1 MVSGAPKHEQPES
14 NARPEAKSPIVACL
28 LSDED
33 DADRLDA
40 VIAAEDDADE
50 PFDDAASAIPLTTT
64 SFEGVGCWCCCCCC
78 ASPPSPA
85 TVTQGAV
92 VVVEVAPISA
102 AFVVDDDDEA
112 TN

>member
-1 MVSGAPKHEQPES
+1 MTIVSGAPKHEQPES

-40 VIAAEDDADE
+40 VIAAEDEADE

-64 SFEGVGCWCCCCCC
+64 PAAVTSFGGGGGCCCCC

-92 VVVEVAPISA
+92 VVVS
-102 AFVVDDDDEA
+102 
-112 TN
+112 